1 MVETQQTTVR
11 TELADAG
18 RVAVLT
24 LDAGRGNV
32 IDSRVLEHL
41 GNALA
46 PLSREPSLAALVLDH
61 AGPDFSFG
69 ASVPEH
75 APDKVRAMLP
85 KLHAV
90 ALQLLRF
97 PAPTFACVR
106 GRCLGGGLEV
116 ALCASQIYA
125 SRTASFAQ
133 PEPKL
138 GVFAPLGSVL
148 LPKAIG
154 QNRACELLLSG
165 RTVNAEEAERIGL
178 VAHVSEDPR
187 AAVLAWV
194 REHLLPK
201 SSETLRYALSAARH
215 STFAEL
221 QNEIAALERMYLD
234 RLMRTHDAQEGIQ
247 SFLEKRTP
255 QWNHA

>member
-1 MVETQQTTVR
+1 MVETHTTTIR
-11 TELADAG
+11 TEMLESG

-32 IDSRVLEHL
+32 IDSRVLRDL
-41 GNALA
+41 SAALQ
-46 PLSREPSLAALVLDH
+46 PLARDPALAALVLDH
-61 AGPDFSFG
+61 AGGDFSFG

-75 APDKVRAMLP
+75 APGKVERMLP
-85 KLHAV
+85 ELHAR
-90 ALQLLRF
+90 ALELLRF

-116 ALCASQIYA
+116 VLCAAQVFC
-125 SRTASFAQ
+125 SRTATFAQ

-154 QNRACELLLSG
+154 QGRATELLLSG
-165 RTVNAEEAERIGL
+165 RSIDAEEAERIGL

-187 AAVLAWV
+187 ATALAWI

-201 SSETLRYALSAARH
+201 SSEALRHALLAARRGAH
-215 STFAEL
+215 AEL
-221 QNEIAALERMYLD
+221 ETEIAELERLYLE
-234 RLMRTHDAQEGIQ
+234 RLMGTHDAREGIQ
-247 SFLEKRTP
+247 AFLEKRTP
-255 QWNHA
+255 QWKHA